1 MQAIKQFELWKEGA
15 LVAPLSLDLFS
26 NNKEIL
32 AVLRKNRL
40 FSGRKAEF
48 SGSIFDQLDIETKD
62 GIISLKNVSH

>member
-1 MQAIKQFELWKEGA
+1 MKAIKQFEVWKDGA
-15 LVAPLSLDLFS
+15 FLAPLSLDMFS

-48 SGSIFDQLDIETKD
+48 SGSILDKLDIETTQ
-62 GIISLKNVSH
+62 GLFSLKNVSR